1 MMSSEYTAVRHILT
15 APILATRCAPYI
27 GDDDFAWDGLLAEA
41 DTMSGGEVTLI
52 NVAHDLWTN
61 TQAVAVWELP
71 RRLGP
76 TSFSRV
82 LEALTLYRG
91 ESPFDRMP
99 QAA

>member
-27 GDDDFAWDGLLAEA
+27 GDEDFAWDGLLSEVAS
-41 DTMSGGEVTLI
+41 MSGGEATLVK
-52 NVAHDLWTN
+52 VAHDLWTN

-76 TSFSRV
+76 TSFHRV

-91 ESPFDRMP
+91 ESPFDRIP
-99 QAA
+99 VAA